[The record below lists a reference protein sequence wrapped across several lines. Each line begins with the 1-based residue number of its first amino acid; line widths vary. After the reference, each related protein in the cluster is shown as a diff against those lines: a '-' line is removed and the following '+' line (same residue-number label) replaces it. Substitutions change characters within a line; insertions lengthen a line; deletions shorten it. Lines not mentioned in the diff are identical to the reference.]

1 MNSLPSLKLFSLLP
15 LHSTTHY
22 HHCHSYTPL
31 LTNEAVNSIDVLFG
45 HSNQYLVSRIASY
58 DSKENANSAS
68 ALVQCADWVQS
79 LTGDRY
85 LSLDNGS
92 DSTTFEIDIPSKLST
107 ISRAGDNSRLLLSI
121 IHSAANNLLSGS
133 EASGVFSVVLQPS
146 NRKIF
151 QALIAGQSP
160 ATKAIARTF
169 LPAAMDSLD
178 CSLVSTLLD
187 TGINPNSCVDERRR
201 RPLEIAIAKQSM
213 EVMQLLLDRGAD
225 VNLPFVT
232 DSYENPK
239 TPLHAAVKAGRLDL
253 VQLLLRA
260 GARLNDPDARQWK
273 SPLAFAAE
281 TGLLNL
287 VKLLLDAGAEVDG
300 PLGSGRT
307 RTALQVAADDGNF
320 GVAQLLLSYGA
331 DVNLPGEKHRGSA
344 LECAARS
351 GNVDLTQL
359 LLFYGAID
367 VVSALEGAGKCGHG
381 HVISDIIQSG
391 MRSHGIADNAFGRTA
406 LQVATRCCD
415 FELVRA
421 LLDCGVTADA
431 PPNDGDTTW
440 YTALQIASHHG
451 YIDLVE
457 LLLNYGADV
466 NAPPPT
472 AYGGA
477 TALQGAAGKNHMQL
491 VQVLLKHGADVNAP
505 ATYTGRTALAE
516 AAYQGNLEILQLLL
530 KHGADMNTHGA
541 SVVINAV
548 GHFPIELLHSLLDAW
563 QLARGGNLDWT
574 VDFDEQTALEIA
586 AQCQDAKLIQL
597 LLGYGAG
604 DTSLALR
611 KAADCSKIDLEVV
624 ELLLASGAVIGSLDE
639 DCDWSLTALEIAAY
653 AEDLDLLRFFLDH
666 QVGATAN
673 DKTQALQVA
682 AYCGDLG
689 AVRLLLDHGANVNAA
704 PLAHLFDT
712 PRTAMQAAA
721 GNSDVSMVRFL
732 LEAGADVE
740 SESTSEDEQAHAYP
754 EQGTALQFAAI
765 AGSVSIVTL
774 LIEKGANVFAP
785 AMGDDGRTAL
795 EGAAEH
801 GRLDIVQLL
810 LNLGV
815 EVTGSRAIQFARE
828 EGHDGVVALLEEA

>member
-187 TGINPNSCVDERRR
+187 TGINPNSCVDRIRR
-201 RPLEIAIAKQSM
+201 RPLQIAIAKQSM

-225 VNLPFVT
+225 VNLHFVT
-232 DSYENPK
+232 NSREDPK
-239 TPLHAAVKAGRLDL
+239 TPLYAAVKAGRLDL

-260 GARLNDPDARQWK
+260 GARLNDPDARRWK
-273 SPLAFAAE
+273 SPLEFAAE

-300 PLGSGRT
+300 PLGSGHP
-307 RTALQVAADDGNF
+307 RTALQAAADDGNF

-331 DVNLPGEKHRGSA
+331 DVNVPGEKPRGSA

-367 VVSALEGAGKCGHG
+367 VVPALEGAGECGHK
-381 HVISDIIQSG
+381 HVIFDIVQSG
-391 MRSHGIADNAFGRTA
+391 MRSHGIADDAFGRTA
-406 LQVATRCCD
+406 LQAATRCCD

-431 PPNDGDTTW
+431 PPNDGDTKW
-440 YTALQIASHHG
+440 NTALQIAARHG
-451 YIDLVE
+451 DIDLVE

-466 NAPPPT
+466 NAP
-472 AYGGA
+472 YGAPYGA
-477 TALQGAAGKNHMQL
+477 TALQRAAGKNHMQL

-505 ATYTGRTALAE
+505 ATYRGTTALAE
-516 AAYQGNLEILQLLL
+516 AAYQGNLEVLQLLL

-541 SVVINAV
+541 SVVIDAV
-548 GHFPIELLHSLLDAW
+548 GNVPIELLRFLLDAW

-574 VDFDEQTALEIA
+574 VDSDDQTALEIA

-611 KAADCSKIDLEVV
+611 RAVDGHKIDMEVV
-624 ELLLASGAVIGSLDE
+624 ELLLASGAAIGHLDE
-639 DCDWSLTALEIAAY
+639 DYYWSLTALEIAAK
-653 AEDLDLLRFFLDH
+653 AGNLDLLRFFLDH

-682 AYCGDLG
+682 AYRGDLG

-704 PLAHLFDT
+704 PLAHLFDA
-712 PRTAMQAAA
+712 PRTALQVAA

-774 LIEKGANVFAP
+774 LIEKGADVFAP